1 MRSLISTVAGVCLLA
16 STAAHAAVFVKIGDI
31 MHTLDDQKYG
41 RMTVCQFKDVVARL
55 GELDTPEKFTLM
67 MGGRDLPGD
76 ATLIS
81 LGFEKDISIVVGKM
95 GKDSRQCGSRR

>member
-1 MRSLISTVAGVCLLA
+1 
-16 STAAHAAVFVKIGDI
+16 
-31 MHTLDDQKYG
+31 MHTLDDPKYG
-41 RMTVCQFKDVVARL
+41 PMTVCQFKDVVAGL

-76 ATLIS
+76 ATLNA

-95 GKDSRQCGSRR
+95 GEESRQCGSRR